1 MHKLYTSQTA
11 NDSTKANSFVASGRE
26 VAVHAF
32 GTWDGATVG
41 VYMSLNGTSN
51 GLLLDDLTFTEDG
64 FQIVSVPSGVT
75 IWAQLS
81 SAGGSTDLNTWVSD

>member
-11 NDSTKANSFVASGRE
+11 NDATKANAIVASGRE

-32 GTWDGATVG
+32 GTWDTATLG

-51 GLLLDDLTFTEDG
+51 GVLLDDLTFTEDG
-64 FQIVSVPSGVT
+64 FQILVVPGGVT

-81 SAGGSTDLNTWVSD
+81 SVGGSTDVNLWLTD